1 MKLLCFALRGA
12 IPLSFLLMPL
22 IISGCSQE
30 SDSIALSDRP
40 PRRQAPLT
48 LGLRTQAPPPG
59 RVSAREAHI
68 RLEDSPPQAPARMN
82 APEKALADNPAREM
96 QSHGDPSVQP
106 SIQQPVQ
113 LSVQSTIRPI
123 PREPRPSEFTPYW
136 SAPGV
141 EGRFRT
147 RPGPRDAPSAGR
159 REIMRGFEDTPKIAS
174 VAPDSQRRRA
184 AGKRALYPQRRG
196 AGKKPRRKQ
205 SLQKRTLAKNN
216 AANRP
221 LAIHPTR
228 HAPPKSPGRRPTQRQ
243 PKGFHLI
250 KPYLAGIAS
259 WYGPKFHGRPTAN
272 GERYN
277 QNGITAAHPVLPMGT
292 WIRVTNREN
301 GRVLSMRVNDR
312 GPYAKGRIL
321 DLSKGA
327 AIRLGMYKKGTARV
341 SIEVTRW
348 PSSVLPD
355 VGLRPFVQYVVQV
368 AAYPDPKLAW
378 RELKRL
384 RRIHGWAA
392 FSLDRRPSGLMGII
406 IGPFDDK
413 RRARKIFRRL
423 KKSGLRPLVR
433 RYRK

>member
-12 IPLSFLLMPL
+12 IPFSFLLMPL
-22 IISGCSQE
+22 IFSGCSQE

-40 PRRQAPLT
+40 LQHRTSLNPRRQA
-48 LGLRTQAPPPG
+48 QAPPPG
-59 RVSAREAHI
+59 GASAGEVRIQLEDPLRQVSARV
-68 RLEDSPPQAPARMN
+68 DAPAE
-82 APEKALADNPAREM
+82 ALGEEKNSR
-96 QSHGDPSVQP
+96 GDPSVQP
-106 SIQQPVQ
+106 PAQPPAQPPTQQPVQ
-113 LSVQSTIRPI
+113 PTIRPI

-136 SAPGV
+136 STPGV
-141 EGRFRT
+141 EKRFQT
-147 RPGPRDAPSAGR
+147 RPGRRTSPAAGR
-159 REIMRGFEDTPKIAS
+159 REIMRGFEDDRKIAS
-174 VAPDSQRRRA
+174 AAPPSQRRRA
-184 AGKRALYPQRRG
+184 ASKRGRNRYRKRG
-196 AGKKPRRKQ
+196 ARLKQ
-205 SLQKRTLAKNN
+205 SLRKQKASN
-216 AANRP
+216 
-221 LAIHPTR
+221 
-228 HAPPKSPGRRPTQRQ
+228 RRPGPLNSLKRRKSKRQ

-250 KPYLAGIAS
+250 KPYLTGIAS

-272 GERYN
+272 GERYD

-312 GPYAKGRIL
+312 GPYARGRIL

-341 SIEVTRW
+341 RIEVLRW
-348 PSSVLPD
+348 PASVLPD

-368 AAYPDPKLAW
+368 AAYPDSKLAW
-378 RELKRL
+378 RELKRF

-413 RRARKIFRRL
+413 QRALNVSRRL
-423 KKSGLRPLVR
+423 KKSGARPLVR